1 MYNLRSR
8 GGLALAGSAR
18 PQRGMGV
25 RAPPAVASQVTPSQA
40 LTVLDMANVPE
51 TELLGDDGMS
61 IGSSSDISDDPCD
74 DELTQF
80 NVSQSLELQ
89 QNDTAGTVGFAHAK
103 RPQKCSVP
111 DSILGSDYTQHTP
124 NHNLTNP
131 TPNPTDPIHL

>member
-103 RPQKCSVP
+103 RQQKCSVP
-111 DSILGSDYTQHTP
+111 DSILGSDHTQTP
-124 NHNLTNP
+124 HRWDFS
-131 TPNPTDPIHL
+131 DPIHATQRRTS